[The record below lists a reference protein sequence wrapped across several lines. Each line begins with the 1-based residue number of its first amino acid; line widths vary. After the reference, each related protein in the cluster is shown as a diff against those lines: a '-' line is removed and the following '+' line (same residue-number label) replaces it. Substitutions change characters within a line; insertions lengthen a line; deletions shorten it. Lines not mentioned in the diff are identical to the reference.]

1 MHSPKSGFYEQYN
14 TKIHTSIYWI
24 LLLKVKH
31 LNTPGFRCSN
41 LLLILIYTKKK
52 FSKLDLV
59 PHNTSGWT
67 FQDFKNTVS
76 PAARF
81 RVAALLPVAYSP
93 SDPPYKE
100 SY

>member
-41 LLLILIYTKKK
+41 LLLILIYTQKKC
-52 FSKLDLV
+52 SKLDLEWV
-59 PHNTSGWT
+59 DVL
-67 FQDFKNTVS
+67 DFKKTVS